1 MKQTLLFEFIDT
13 EMQNNTEPVVFKKL
27 RLEEPTPQAIE
38 STPPVNTDIKTDQI
52 LEHEDETQASGI
64 TLETTTTTAPSSPE
78 TIPDVTQSPSIAEE
92 DPNKPLW
99 DEIESGNFDRNSI
112 IERYKTLG
120 ETAVIENDRGLID
133 SHRRR
138 AAHLGQFFTPAPI
151 VEFITR
157 LLKLDSTNL
166 NPIIIDNSC
175 GVGGMFRYLSPTC
188 RIAGIELEEKAYRM
202 AKALY
207 PDANIINDD
216 LSNHTELDNKVDFC
230 LINPPFSIQ
239 IEKKNMKLENAGW
252 GKLGPSSSILS
263 HIAAMEIAIRAARGY
278 VAAVVPT
285 SFFENEST
293 LTFERW
299 IKTRAVEVMRIDLP
313 AEAFKENG
321 TEWHCSVVIY
331 RLARYYGRNRTDSE
345 LIHLKIN
352 SLSELDDAITTWKL
366 SGHETDL
373 NEFYKNNLKEYPLAD
388 LVLQKYEEETESTI
402 NFKPLPITDKDCAR
416 IVLSKDAS
424 HVHIKPNGLL
434 AALKNQEIMDG
445 FGEAYNNATK
455 TNVQEFKMYTRRSNI
470 IENPDRIYELK
481 KKAEGLGIETVIDPQ
496 ILNWL
501 RNKKKW
507 LKRQMTPFE
516 QWIYQESMEQ
526 AVKTPSEGD
535 VLIAINNVA
544 DRLITLTAGKE
555 YIVTKQSYRDALE
568 ITDDD
573 GHTRG
578 LENINRDVFILKDY
592 EPGKLVELNAE
603 NGIRTAYADLYKQ
616 RAKELDKPGIDWL
629 YPFQGDDVIRMSMKD
644 SNLLSNDMGLGKSRE
659 IIALGLLYGC
669 KHNLIVVEARLKDS
683 FIDEFKTLKITD
695 YKILEDE
702 KDLRNLKK
710 FNIISYNKLWRPLN
724 NKTKKT
730 FGKALRRRFG
740 FVAIDEGHGIKAQG
754 SKQALAVRGLKAR
767 YKLISTGTP
776 IANYPRNIF
785 SLLTFGWGDGTEL
798 NKYGY
803 YTPVTR
809 PNGYGYTS
817 GTRQFKEDFVTIDW
831 VTPQFEQTLDSGR
844 KSREMPKI
852 KDIKKWHAMLAPK
865 MIRRTR
871 DEPDVIKS
879 IKIPDAKIEEMIIK
893 PDAAQVAHY
902 KKWLDEFANWFKQQ
916 LELEKEGGHK
926 IDQMIILAHL
936 TKLQFASTIPQSPST
951 NFTGFEWTGNLT
963 TKQAKAMEIIK
974 EAIANKEKIIVYSER
989 PEFQK
994 FIQMELK
1001 KINIASHVFIGEQG
1015 IDDRN
1020 ELLDDFKNN
1029 GTNVLLATTTCG
1041 GTGLNIPEANV
1052 VVIADTSWTP
1062 ARQIQAYS
1070 RILRPQQKKQ
1080 PKIFL
1085 LRLAGTIDM
1094 YMRQLMNAKSN
1105 AINQGID
1112 HSDYEEIDMKKW
1124 LSYRDF
1130 TIKMLK
1136 DEGYDID

>member
-1 MKQTLLFEFIDT
+1 MLLLDFVDT
-13 EMQNNTEPVVFKKL
+13 ETNNNAVPAVSKKPHL
-27 RLEEPTPQAIE
+27 GEQTQKTIE
-38 STPPVNTDIKTDQI
+38 IVPPVNNDLTSDSTI
-52 LEHEDETQASGI
+52 EHEDKTQVSGI
-64 TLETTTTTAPSSPE
+64 TLEITPITAPATSSPE
-78 TIPDVTQSPSIAEE
+78 IIPDIKQFPGIDENNL
-92 DPNKPLW
+92 NKPLW
-99 DEIESGNFDRNSI
+99 DEIQSGNFDRNSI

-138 AAHLGQFFTPAPI
+138 AAHLGQFFTPAAI

-175 GVGGMFRYLSPTC
+175 GAGGMFRYLSPTC
-188 RIAGIELEEKAYRM
+188 RIAGIEFEENAYLM

-207 PDANIINDD
+207 PDADIINDD
-216 LSNHTELDNKVDFC
+216 LNNHTELDNKVDFC

-239 IEKKNMKLENAGW
+239 LEKKNMKLENAGW
-252 GKLGPSSSILS
+252 GKLGPGSSILS
-263 HIAAMEIAIRAARGY
+263 HIAAMEVAIRAARGY

-299 IKTRAVEVMRIDLP
+299 INDHATKVMRIDLP

-321 TEWHCSVVIY
+321 TEWHCSIVIY
-331 RLARYYGRNRTDSE
+331 RLARYYGRNHTDTE

-352 SLSELDDAITTWKL
+352 SLSELDEAITTWRL

-373 NEFYKNNLKEYPLAD
+373 NKFFENNLKEYPLED
-388 LVLQKYEEETESTI
+388 LVLKKHEEETESRI
-402 NFKPLPITDKDCAR
+402 DFKSLPITEQDCAR
-416 IVLSKDAS
+416 IVLSGDAS
-424 HVHIKPNGLL
+424 RIRIKPNGLL

-455 TNVQEFKMYTRRSNI
+455 TNVSEFKMYTRRSNI
-470 IENPDRIYELK
+470 IENPERIYDLK

-496 ILNWL
+496 ILNWV

-526 AVKTPSEGD
+526 AVKTPSPSD

-544 DRLITLTAGKE
+544 HRTMTITADKE
-555 YIVTKQSYRDALE
+555 YIVTKSAYRDALE
-568 ITDDD
+568 ITDDS
-573 GHTRG
+573 GNTRD
-578 LENINRDVFILKDY
+578 LEYLDMSNFILKDY
-592 EPGKLVELNAE
+592 EPGKLIELNAE
-603 NGIRTAYADLYKQ
+603 NGIRTACRSLYKQ
-616 RAKELDKPGIDWL
+616 RLKQLEKLGIDWL
-629 YPFQGDDVIRMSMKD
+629 YPFQGDDVARMSLKD
-644 SNLLSNDMGLGKSRE
+644 SNLLCFEMGLGKTRT

-683 FIDEFKTLKITD
+683 FIKEFKTLKITD
-695 YKILEDE
+695 YKVIEDE

-740 FVAIDEGHGIKAQG
+740 YIAIDEGHGIKAQG
-754 SKQALAVRGLKAR
+754 SKQALAVRCLKSR

-798 NKYGY
+798 NRYGY

-817 GTRQFKEDFVTIDW
+817 GTRQFKEDFVSIEW
-831 VTPQFEQTLDSGR
+831 VTPQFDQTLDSGR

-852 KDIKKWHAMLAPK
+852 KDIRKWHAMLAPK
-865 MIRRTR
+865 IIRRTR

-879 IKIPDAKIEEMIIK
+879 IKIPDAKIEELIIK

-951 NFTGFEWTGNLT
+951 NFTGFEWIGDLT
-963 TKQAKAMEIIK
+963 TKQAKTLELIK

-994 FIQMELK
+994 FIQTELK

-1020 ELLDDFKNN
+1020 DLLDDFKNN

-1080 PKIFL
+1080 PRITL
-1085 LRLAGTIDM
+1085 LRCDGTIDM

-1112 HSDYEEIDMKKW
+1112 HSEYEEIDMKKW